1 MIVNICLI
9 ILTFNTFLTI
19 KIRCVYHFHSHFDF
33 TENLEEMLVRVVGA
47 LVSREVGPLK
57 KSLDIVLADML
68 DPWEGIYSETNSVV
82 EKSETANLQ
91 PVSEFYGMKKKGQ
104 CMVLGACSH
113 AQITCAHIWPRY
125 TRGRGLEAYE
135 LNRLDV
141 NNPRNFL
148 RLHKSIERA
157 FDHKRLTF
165 VPVSMSPA
173 GELLMEVVLL
183 DPMLF
188 SEDIT
193 YNQTTVKFGTLH
205 HNHFNYIFTP
215 TKTPYTRLL
224 SAHTIRAF
232 SKGKAIGWPEAEQH
246 EAEARGSAVE
256 QARRSLGE
264 ESNAM
269 KYLFK

>member
-1 MIVNICLI
+1 M
-9 ILTFNTFLTI
+9 
-19 KIRCVYHFHSHFDF
+19 
-33 TENLEEMLVRVVGA
+33 RV
-47 LVSREVGPLK
+47 VSREVGSIK

-68 DPWEGIYSETNSVV
+68 DPWENIHSETNSVV
-82 EKSETANLQ
+82 EQAETANLQ
-91 PVSEFYGMKKKGQ
+91 PVSAFYGMKQRDQ
-104 CMVLGACSH
+104 CMVLGVCTH
-113 AQITCAHIWPRY
+113 AQITCAHIWPRW

-135 LNRLDV
+135 LSHLDV

-165 VPVSMSPA
+165 VPVSMSTA

-183 DPMLF
+183 DPALF

-193 YNQTTVKFGTLH
+193 YNRVTVKFETLH
-205 HNHFNYIFTP
+205 HKQFNYVFTP
-215 TKTPYTRLL
+215 TKTPFTRLL

-232 SKGKAIGWPEAEQH
+232 SKGKAIGWPEAEHH

-264 ESNAM
+264 ESHAM
-269 KYLFK
+269 NYLFSL